1 MGRRNF
7 VRFRPRIV
15 LTLLLATAALA
26 APAGQDCQSAMG
38 NMFDGEE
45 PELPAAVDGATL
57 GGTEA
62 LNALR
67 RARGD
72 ALIVVRGGNFAGADM
87 RGAQLHNICFVETDF
102 SGSDWRGVEAAGIG
116 FVGANLEGANLAG
129 ARLPRVLLREP
140 NLKSADLSGADLSGG
155 KLDGGWNG
163 TLEAAR
169 FDGANLANFRF
180 DCGITIGDGCPL
192 DQDISFRR
200 ADLTGASLN
209 SFSGSGDWSGARL
222 ARTEI
227 SLNQLREMREAEVA
241 GPVRLTGGDATV
253 ELSPAD
259 HAALLPHIR
268 IAGEPERPSFDC
280 ARAGTAVEREI
291 CGESGGTLRALD
303 LAVAGLYRQA
313 LARDPAAAE
322 AQQDWLRE
330 RNRCTDSE
338 AVTLSWCLE
347 RSYEQRKAALV
358 AQLGPPDW
366 ARPGTMALFV
376 EPRLEFDET
385 FTATPFYRRLL
396 PVVVGAA
403 WSRALVR
410 VNPDATIDVRGE
422 AVGANAHTCTLDG
435 NGLAFDR
442 NTGWYAGPQPAHD
455 MDPPQWRGAPMRVLM
470 FWDDRVEVFQ
480 NGHSRA
486 GEGEGDPRFS
496 DYASCGARAGFSQ
509 MVRVPVAEEELRR
522 MFESYAD
529 MD

>member
-1 MGRRNF
+1 M
-7 VRFRPRIV
+7 
-15 LTLLLATAALA
+15 LTLVLAAAALA
-26 APAGQDCQSAMG
+26 APPPQDCQAAMG
-38 NMFDGEE
+38 SVFDGEE
-45 PELPAAVDGATL
+45 PALPDMAFDGSVLEGVDELNRV
-57 GGTEA
+57 
-62 LNALR
+62 R
-67 RARGD
+67 RESGD
-72 ALIVVRGGNFAGADM
+72 ALIVVERGTFHGADM
-87 RGAQLHNICFVETDF
+87 RRARLHNVCFVDVDF

-116 FVGANLEGANLAG
+116 FVGANLEGANFAG

-169 FDGANLANFRF
+169 FDGANLAGFRF

-222 ARTEI
+222 DRTEI
-227 SLNQLREMREAEVA
+227 SLNQLREMRDVEVA

-259 HAALLPHIR
+259 HAAIIPHIR
-268 IAGEPERPSFDC
+268 IPGEPERPSFDC

-303 LAVAGLYRQA
+303 LTVAGLYRQA
-313 LARDPAAAE
+313 LARDPSAAE
-322 AQQDWLRE
+322 AQQGWLRD
-330 RNRCTDSE
+330 RNRCTDTE

-376 EPRLEFDET
+376 EPRLEFDEA

-422 AVGANAHTCTLDG
+422 AVGANAHTCTLGGD
-435 NGLAFDR
+435 GLAFDYDS
-442 NTGWYAGPQPAHD
+442 GWYSGFRRPEES
-455 MDPPQWRGAPMRVLM
+455 DPPEWRERPMPVLM
-470 FWDDRVEVFQ
+470 FWNDRAEVYQ
-480 NGHSRA
+480 NGHPRS

-496 DYASCGARAGFSQ
+496 DYASCGARAGFAE
-509 MVRVPVAEEELRR
+509 MVRVPVAEDELRR
-522 MFESYAD
+522 LWESYGD
-529 MD
+529 RD